1 MNKEIH
7 QLMNIV
13 IYLCLI
19 VNITAA
25 PCRYEVLPWAYSSK
39 EYKKSLFC
47 REENYMKIRVYL
59 KKLVSLIM
67 LGIVL
72 TACTTTRQAKRH
84 SELSKPV
91 LIEHPERFFWEIR
104 GNNGSIYVLGTIHV
118 ADKSFYPLERNVL
131 RAFDKADR
139 LVSEIGGKA
148 ELEAFTAELQ
158 TIVIKNINA
167 DPKKSLLKVL
177 SEDELAFLYE
187 MIGDDAVHQLA
198 LFNPWILNTVLA
210 QLLMN
215 KAGLNA
221 GDGIDMYLMQRAANK
236 KIEALDTIEQQLAV
250 LSYGTFDD
258 QIAILK
264 DLIQALRDIDK
275 STKEIYRLRDLYLSN
290 NRKGLSDFHVELLL
304 DVPSSFS
311 EEKAQAYIDTLL
323 TDRNRIWA
331 RKFDEYLREG
341 GNTFVFAGA
350 AHFLGESNVF
360 AIMRQKNMLE

>member
-1 MNKEIH
+1 MKIFINLKKIA
-7 QLMNIV
+7 
-13 IYLCLI
+13 LCL
-19 VNITAA
+19 
-25 PCRYEVLPWAYSSK
+25 
-39 EYKKSLFC
+39 
-47 REENYMKIRVYL
+47 
-59 KKLVSLIM
+59 M

-72 TACTTTRQAKRH
+72 TACTTTGQAKRH

-198 LFNPWILNTVLA
+198 LFNPWILNTILS
-210 QLLMN
+210 QFLMA
-215 KAGLNA
+215 KVGLDAGA
-221 GDGIDMYLMQRAANK
+221 GIDMYLMQRAENK
-236 KIEALDTIEQQLAV
+236 KIEALDTVEQQIAA

-258 QIAILK
+258 QLAILK
-264 DLIQALRDIDK
+264 DSIQALRNIDK
-275 STKEIYRLRDLYLSN
+275 SMKEIHKIRDLYLSN
-290 NRKGLSDFHVELLL
+290 NRKALSALLVELLL
-304 DVPSSFS
+304 EVPSSFS
-311 EEKAQAYIDTLL
+311 EKKAQAYIDALL

-331 RKFDEYLREG
+331 QKFDSYLREG

-350 AHFLGESNVF
+350 AHFLGKTSVF
-360 AIMRQKNMLE
+360 EIMRQKNMLE

>member
-1 MNKEIH
+1 
-7 QLMNIV
+7 
-13 IYLCLI
+13 
-19 VNITAA
+19 
-25 PCRYEVLPWAYSSK
+25 
-39 EYKKSLFC
+39 
-47 REENYMKIRVYL
+47 MKIRVYL
-59 KKLVSLIM
+59 KKLAPLLM
-67 LGIVL
+67 LSIIL
-72 TACTTTRQAKRH
+72 NACTTTEQAKRH

-91 LIEHPERFFWEIR
+91 LIEHPERFFWEIK
-104 GNNGSIYVLGTIHV
+104 GNKGSVYVLGTVHV

-221 GDGIDMYLMQRAANK
+221 GDGIDMYLMQRAENK
-236 KIEALDTIEQQLAV
+236 KIAALDTVEQQLAV

-258 QIAILK
+258 QLAILK
-264 DLIQALRDIDK
+264 DSIQALRDIDK
-275 STKEIYRLRDLYLSN
+275 STEEIHRLRNLYLSN
-290 NRKGLSDFHVELLL
+290 NRTELSALIVELLL
-304 DVPSSFS
+304 EVPSSFS
-311 EEKAQAYIDTLL
+311 EKKAQAYIDALL

-331 RKFDEYLREG
+331 QKFDSYLREG
-341 GNTFVFAGA
+341 GNTFVFAGV
-350 AHFLGESNVF
+350 AHFLGKSSVF
-360 AIMRQKNMLE
+360 EIMRQKDMLE